1 MFKPENNL
9 IEAFKKAKKEQPPE
23 IFKKIEN
30 LSVLSSADFHEKF
43 RILHKLAYFIMET
56 RMNDWSYDEEL
67 DDIKYLDQ
75 VFSSLKLIIS
85 SKNGS
90 DNYFLKE
97 FAKTI
102 YEKSGDIENLSQNI
116 HKFEITENVFS
127 WHLGDTI
134 RISSSKNHEYIEEL
148 FLHREKLWDE
158 LEKVES
164 EETVLEPKKDEIAE
178 EIFTVEATLDAQFSK
193 ELGVDDLIV
202 SRKTP
207 SDEADFKYF
216 LLFSDEPMKNIIEK
230 QFGIEVKKLS
240 LSEQFRFL
248 QYIKNHTVDEMYSVE
263 KFIQTFNI
271 FGARTFLSVEHG
283 GKEMGDK
290 ILELGEVL
298 PKEVAEKIFNKYS
311 EIVDITNS
319 IEDNF
324 YDFFKN
330 NKNVSREQIG
340 GIKESLLI
348 RAKDLLFT
356 FYEKKENNIEDLLK
370 DLERYKSEI
379 FLYADIYKKLKQS
392 GKEVKLEDVKN
403 TEIVILSQEEKEK
416 LADKFWDI
424 TKANRPFI
432 KDADKIEK
440 RKNDFFSSIN
450 NQDSNFYILRHK
462 GDIVAFCSFTPDDNG
477 DFYVESLNVESEI
490 KGVQIGN
497 EFFSVVLEKVKNLG
511 HDIYGHVHALNKET
525 LSYYERLGF
534 IVTEVQINRET
545 KYEIRI
551 PKTLKRV
558 A

>member
-290 ILELGEVL
+290 ILELGE
-298 PKEVAEKIFNKYS
+298 
-311 EIVDITNS
+311 
-319 IEDNF
+319 
-324 YDFFKN
+324 FF
-330 NKNVSREQIG
+330 
-340 GIKESLLI
+340 
-348 RAKDLLFT
+348 
-356 FYEKKENNIEDLLK
+356 
-370 DLERYKSEI
+370 
-379 FLYADIYKKLKQS
+379 
-392 GKEVKLEDVKN
+392 
-403 TEIVILSQEEKEK
+403 EK
-416 LADKFWDI
+416 L
-424 TKANRPFI
+424 
-432 KDADKIEK
+432 
-440 RKNDFFSSIN
+440 
-450 NQDSNFYILRHK
+450 
-462 GDIVAFCSFTPDDNG
+462 
-477 DFYVESLNVESEI
+477 
-490 KGVQIGN
+490 
-497 EFFSVVLEKVKNLG
+497 
-511 HDIYGHVHALNKET
+511 
-525 LSYYERLGF
+525 
-534 IVTEVQINRET
+534 
-545 KYEIRI
+545 
-551 PKTLKRV
+551 
-558 A
+558 